1 MVVEM
6 VQIANS
12 QKQVSWSDISM
23 ADAAGMQVPK
33 NLCFLIDE
41 CLNKLRLHPA
51 VHIIRQGVQ
60 IWTTKGKNQAEM
72 TAIRTIN
79 VEVACVCNEPGIAFI
94 LIVMVQ
100 NVVAPDYVL
109 LNTRRLFGHQDPE
122 SHPTPTRRIA
132 RQPYRR
138 SISSANLVDYA
149 MTTVIVEIA
158 EMNRMVPPIP
168 YMGYD
173 SICGDWKS
181 SEKTEAVS
189 RSRSGFDKELIF
201 MLSGTEEIRYKV
213 VE

>member
-1 MVVEM
+1 M

-33 NLCFLIDE
+33 DLCCLIGE

-60 IWTTKGKNQAEM
+60 IWTTEGRNQAEM
-72 TAIRTIN
+72 TAVRTIN
-79 VEVACVCNEPGIAFI
+79 VEVAFVFNEPGIAFV
-94 LIVMVQ
+94 LIVMGQ
-100 NVVAPDYVL
+100 NVVATGYVL

-138 SISSANLVDYA
+138 SISSTNLVEYTI
-149 MTTVIVEIA
+149 MTVIVEIA

-168 YMGYD
+168 YMGYSD
-173 SICGDWKS
+173 SICGDWQS
-181 SEKTEAVS
+181 SKKTKAVS

-201 MLSGTEEIRYKV
+201 MLSGTEEIRYEV

>member
-1 MVVEM
+1 M

-33 NLCFLIDE
+33 DLCCLIGE
-41 CLNKLRLHPA
+41 CLNKLRLHLA

-60 IWTTKGKNQAEM
+60 IWTTEEKNQAEM
-72 TAIRTIN
+72 TAVRTIN
-79 VEVACVCNEPGIAFI
+79 VEVAFVCNEPGIAFI
-94 LIVMVQ
+94 LIMMGQ
-100 NVVAPDYVL
+100 NVVATGYVL

-138 SISSANLVDYA
+138 SISSTNLVEYTI
-149 MTTVIVEIA
+149 MTVIVEIA

-168 YMGYD
+168 YMGYSD
-173 SICGDWKS
+173 SICGDWQS
-181 SEKTEAVS
+181 SKKTEAVS

-201 MLSGTEEIRYKV
+201 MLSGTEEIRYEV